1 VVRDNLLN
9 KTKIFISWSGERGYG
24 VAKAL
29 HWWLPHVIPAIDP
42 LISEHDIEK
51 GVLWRSKLADLL
63 KETKFG
69 LICLTPENQKEPWIL
84 FESGA
89 LSKDRN
95 SLWTFL
101 FGFEKP
107 TDVESPPLAD
117 INHTMGNS
125 KHDVKT
131 LITDI
136 NKKLNEESLAEKLVF
151 EQFEMW
157 WPKLEACL
165 DKIGEPEIEPEIR
178 SSEDMIIEILSAVRS
193 MSRKIDESSPYGS
206 SFISSSH
213 SHSIP
218 VIGKSVIS
226 SGHTHGIASTEII
239 EGSRRG
245 ISHNH
250 SVSGQSKDTDETK
263 EE

>member
-1 VVRDNLLN
+1 MN
-9 KTKIFISWSGERGYG
+9 KTKIFISWSGERGSD

-29 HWWLPHVIPAIDP
+29 HWWLPHVIPTIDP

-69 LICLTPENQKEPWIL
+69 LVCLTPENQEEPWIL

-89 LSKDRN
+89 LSKDKN
-95 SLWTFL
+95 PLWTFL
-101 FGFEKP
+101 FGFEDP

-117 INHTMGNS
+117 INHTMGRS
-125 KHDVKT
+125 KNDVKT
-131 LITDI
+131 LITSI
-136 NKKLNEESLAEKLVF
+136 NKELKEDSQDEKLVG

-165 DKIGEPEIEPEIR
+165 DEIKMPEIEPEIR
-178 SSEDMIIEILSAVRS
+178 SSGDMIVEILSTVRS
-193 MSRKIDESSPYGS
+193 ISRKMDENNPYGS
-206 SFISSSH
+206 SFISSRH
-213 SHSIP
+213 SHTIP
-218 VIGKSVIS
+218 S
-226 SGHTHGIASTEII
+226 SGTI
-239 EGSRRG
+239 EGFRRG
-245 ISHNH
+245 VVYTRS
-250 SVSGQSKDTDETK
+250 SSGQSEDSDETN

>member
-1 VVRDNLLN
+1 MN
-9 KTKIFISWSGERGYG
+9 KTKIFISWSGERGYS

-42 LISEHDIEK
+42 LISEHNIEK

-95 SLWTFL
+95 PLWTFL

-125 KHDVKT
+125 KRDVKT
-131 LITDI
+131 LITNI
-136 NKKLNEESLAEKLVF
+136 NKELNEESLAEKLIF

-157 WPKLEACL
+157 WPKLELCL

-178 SSEDMIIEILSAVRS
+178 SSEDMIVEILSTVRS
-193 MSRKIDESSPYGS
+193 ISRKIDESSPYCS

-213 SHSIP
+213 THSIP
-218 VIGKSVIS
+218 FSGKSVIS
-226 SGHTHGIASTEII
+226 PSHTHSIQSSETV
-239 EGSRRG
+239 EGLKRG
-245 ISHNH
+245 VSHNH
-250 SVSGQSKDTDETK
+250 SVSGQYKDSDETK